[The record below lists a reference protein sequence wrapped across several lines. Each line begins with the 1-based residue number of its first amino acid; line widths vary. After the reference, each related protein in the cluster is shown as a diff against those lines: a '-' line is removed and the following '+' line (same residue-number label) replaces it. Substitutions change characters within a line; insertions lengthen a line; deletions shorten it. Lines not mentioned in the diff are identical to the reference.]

1 MSHDTDVA
9 PTVLVVEDDQDLRAV
24 LRRILSG
31 AGYQVL
37 DAPDGEA
44 GLASA
49 LDHAPDLVILDV
61 GLPLKDGVSVARE
74 LRTRGFLAPMLML
87 TARGSVSDR
96 VNGLDAGADDYL
108 PKPFEFPELLAR
120 VKALLRRA
128 TLTAESTTLRIRDL
142 TLDPLSHRV
151 ERAGREIELTRKEYA
166 LLEYLMRNTG
176 RVLSR
181 QMIGENVWKQPIDP
195 GSNNVVD
202 VYVNYLR
209 NKLGDDKE
217 DPLIRTVRG
226 KGYVLGGAE
235 RGE

>member
-1 MSHDTDVA
+1 MPHETEVA
-9 PTVLVVEDDQDLRAV
+9 PAVLVVEDDEDLLVV

-31 AGYQVL
+31 AGYRML
-37 DAPDGEA
+37 EAHDGEA

-49 LDHAPDLVILDV
+49 LDHSPDLVIMDV

-74 LRTRGFLAPMLML
+74 LRTRGFRAPMLML
-87 TARGSVSDR
+87 TALGSVSDR
-96 VNGLDAGADDYL
+96 VHGLDAGADDYL

-166 LLEYLMRNTG
+166 LLEYLMRNAG

-202 VYVNYLR
+202 VYINYLR
-209 NKLGDDKE
+209 NKLGDGRD

-226 KGYVLGGAE
+226 KGYVLGVE
-235 RGE
+235 SGE

>member
-1 MSHDTDVA
+1 VH
-9 PTVLVVEDDQDLRAV
+9 
-24 LRRILSG
+24 
-31 AGYQVL
+31 
-37 DAPDGEA
+37 
-44 GLASA
+44 
-49 LDHAPDLVILDV
+49 
-61 GLPLKDGVSVARE
+61 
-74 LRTRGFLAPMLML
+74 
-87 TARGSVSDR
+87 
-96 VNGLDAGADDYL
+96 GLDAGADDYL

-128 TLTAESTTLRIRDL
+128 TLTAESTTLRARDL

-166 LLEYLMRNTG
+166 LLEYLMRNAG

-202 VYVNYLR
+202 VYINYLR
-209 NKLGDDKE
+209 NKLGAEKG

-226 KGYVLGGAE
+226 KGYMLGVE
-235 RGE
+235 SSE

>member
-1 MSHDTDVA
+1 VH
-9 PTVLVVEDDQDLRAV
+9 
-24 LRRILSG
+24 
-31 AGYQVL
+31 
-37 DAPDGEA
+37 
-44 GLASA
+44 
-49 LDHAPDLVILDV
+49 
-61 GLPLKDGVSVARE
+61 
-74 LRTRGFLAPMLML
+74 
-87 TARGSVSDR
+87 
-96 VNGLDAGADDYL
+96 GLDAGADDYL

-128 TLTAESTTLRIRDL
+128 TLTAESTTLRVRDL

-166 LLEYLMRNTG
+166 LLEYLMRNAG

-202 VYVNYLR
+202 VYINYLR
-209 NKLGDDKE
+209 NKLGDERE

-226 KGYVLGGAE
+226 KGYMLGATEG
-235 RGE
+235 GE